1 MKGKIYWKAGLMVA
15 SLTLAAGVAR
25 AQVNYT
31 PYTFS
36 TLAGL
41 SQSGGTNDGLGSAA
55 RFTGPRSVTV
65 DGAGNLYVVGAYNH
79 TVRKI
84 TPTGFV
90 STIAGAPGV
99 SGTNDGIGTDARF
112 TYPDGITMDSSG
124 NLFTV
129 DQVSTVRRLSLVGTN
144 WVVTTIAGEPNV
156 TGTNDGAGLAA
167 YFDHPF
173 GIATDQGGTVYVAD
187 TLNGTIRKLTPSGT
201 NWDVTTIAGR
211 AASPGTN
218 DGLGLDAR
226 FRQVSGLKVDAAGNI
241 LVLDSNNN
249 LVRQLTPAG
258 TNWVVTTLAGQ
269 GPFLPVTNDGIGTGA
284 QFNEPADL
292 AIDGAGNVYIT
303 DSGNYTIRK
312 MSRLGTNWLVTTLA
326 GLSGVFGTDD
336 GAGANA
342 RFFTAAGIAVDGV
355 GNVYVTD
362 SDAHTIRRG
371 FPTGGVPRIFVNSQD
386 FGLQNGHFG
395 FAIAAPAGD
404 AAVVEASDNL
414 SAWQPIWTN
423 IIGAGALPFLDPN
436 SAGDSRF
443 YRARKP

>member
-187 TLNGTIRKLTPSGT
+187 TLNG
-201 NWDVTTIAGR
+201 
-211 AASPGTN
+211 
-218 DGLGLDAR
+218 
-226 FRQVSGLKVDAAGNI
+226 
-241 LVLDSNNN
+241 
-249 LVRQLTPAG
+249 
-258 TNWVVTTLAGQ
+258 
-269 GPFLPVTNDGIGTGA
+269 
-284 QFNEPADL
+284 
-292 AIDGAGNVYIT
+292 
-303 DSGNYTIRK
+303 
-312 MSRLGTNWLVTTLA
+312 M
-326 GLSGVFGTDD
+326 
-336 GAGANA
+336 
-342 RFFTAAGIAVDGV
+342 
-355 GNVYVTD
+355 
-362 SDAHTIRRG
+362 
-371 FPTGGVPRIFVNSQD
+371 
-386 FGLQNGHFG
+386 
-395 FAIAAPAGD
+395 
-404 AAVVEASDNL
+404 
-414 SAWQPIWTN
+414 
-423 IIGAGALPFLDPN
+423 
-436 SAGDSRF
+436 
-443 YRARKP
+443 